1 MTGKI
6 KAKKLKPLP
15 VFASDSAAETFV
27 DRGDLTKFDLSK
39 GRGMRFEFDRKSA
52 QINLRMP
59 EGLLASVKLRAKR
72 RGIPYQRFI
81 REVLEKALG

>member
-1 MTGKI
+1 M
-6 KAKKLKPLP
+6 
-15 VFASDSAAETFV
+15 FASDSEAEEFV
-27 DRGDLTKFDLSK
+27 DRADLTRFDLQK
-39 GRGMRFEFDRKSA
+39 GRAMRFEFDRRSA

-81 REVLEKALG
+81 REELEKALG

>member
-1 MTGKI
+1 MSGKRER
-6 KAKKLKPLP
+6 KKLKALAT
-15 VFASDSAAETFV
+15 FASDSQAERFV
-27 DRGDLTKFDLSK
+27 ERSDLTRFDLSK
-39 GRGMRFEFDRKSA
+39 GRAMRFEFDRKTK

-59 EGLLASVKLRAKR
+59 EGLLASVKLHAKR